1 MRLFAAIL
9 EQVSGGKKEK
19 SKKVRMVP
27 GTDVPYEN
35 WIQGWAITEREKR
48 KSKSIPDL
56 GNIIRDEIIYSE
68 SKKKEVPDYK
78 KEYPYNIEFGDGRT
92 KKEMDKMQEELM
104 ECGCLSDCGCKE

>member
-35 WIQGWAITEREKR
+35 WIQAWGITERMKR
-48 KSKSIPDL
+48 KKIDWLNVFVWFGSIPIFTFL
-56 GNIIRDEIIYSE
+56 FWYG
-68 SKKKEVPDYK
+68 VYK
-78 KEYPYNIEFGDGRT
+78 LVVWLF
-92 KKEMDKMQEELM
+92 
-104 ECGCLSDCGCKE
+104 